1 MKDTKEYIYS
11 LKRRLISFKNHMSA
25 VGFISHL
32 SGRAKDDRIIEIS
45 AFPDSSP
52 ETEGKTALFN
62 RIVAAVYE
70 SRDLLKKS
78 ILNCSVNSYGF
89 VSVTLNL
96 KKVSPA
102 LKKRLNL
109 NMLFNGTFP
118 VTRCCYCGCYYLTYH
133 MYTYRDNAGCVGRS
147 YECVSC
153 RSMEKEEVFRIYE
166 LSYKQGIE
174 KAKRYQF
181 ALL

>member
-1 MKDTKEYIYS
+1 MKNIKEYICS
-11 LKRRLISFKNHMSA
+11 LKRRLIRFKNYMSA
-25 VGFISHL
+25 VSLIPHL
-32 SGRAKDDRIIEIS
+32 SGRAKEDRIIEIS
-45 AFPDSSP
+45 AFPDSYS
-52 ETEGKTALFN
+52 EAEGKTALFN
-62 RIVAAVYE
+62 RIAAAVYE
-70 SRDLLKKS
+70 NRDLLKKS
-78 ILNCSVNSYGF
+78 ILNCSINSYGF

-109 NMLFNGTFP
+109 DMLFDGTFP

-153 RSMEKEEVFRIYE
+153 RSMEKEDVFRIYE
-166 LSYKQGIE
+166 LSNKQGIE
-174 KAKRYQF
+174 KAKRYQL
-181 ALL
+181 ALS